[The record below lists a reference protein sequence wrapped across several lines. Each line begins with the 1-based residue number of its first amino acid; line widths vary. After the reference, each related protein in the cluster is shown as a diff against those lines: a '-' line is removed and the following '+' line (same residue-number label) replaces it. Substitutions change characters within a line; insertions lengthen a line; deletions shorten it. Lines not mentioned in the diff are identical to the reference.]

1 MKNFNGQ
8 KGFTLI
14 ELLVIIVIIII
25 LAGISIIALD
35 GQRAKAR
42 DAKRISDVKQI
53 RTALEFYFSDEGEYP
68 VISQPVVLGKGNAE
82 KLCSKAEGGFVS
94 ATTACSQETTYMSKV
109 PADPLPDRQYVYTG
123 SSDGFDILFITE
135 KESSLGPAGA
145 YHAHSETIDTSQGNR

>member
-1 MKNFNGQ
+1 MRSLNKQ

-14 ELLVIIVIIII
+14 ELLVIIIIIII

-68 VISQPVVLGKGNAE
+68 ITDQPIILGRANAV
-82 KLCSKAEGGFVS
+82 KLCSKAAGGFVP
-94 ATTACSQETTYMSKV
+94 AEAECQQETTYMSRV
-109 PADPLPDRQYVYTG
+109 PSDPLLDGQYTYTG
-123 SSDGFDILFITE
+123 VKEGYDITFSTE
-135 KESSLGPAGA
+135 KESSLGPAGT
-145 YHAHSETIDTSQGNR
+145 YHAHSEIIDANPGNR